1 MITGYNTDVR
11 YRERVFH
18 VQTEDK
24 GLANPCIESVVYYG
38 GQVLAARR
46 ASYADLVEEG
56 KGTEAISGR
65 MEHQHRMMIA
75 AIKGGKLDGKMR
87 EVLGTGAVVV
97 ADETR
102 AAGNGQGATA
112 AAGPTLLEQARE
124 EGAPTLDQVILEY
137 LTSEAQHEQLE
148 LSLSGDAM
156 MLGRSSRVAVHTSS
170 ARSGLP
176 VAGAQVTVK
185 MISTVREP
193 LLLGQGTTDDEGT
206 LRLEVDVPSMA
217 GGMAAVIVTANSLV
231 GSTELKHF
239 L

>member
-11 YRERVFH
+11 YREKVFH

-56 KGTEAISGR
+56 KGTDAISGR

-87 EVLGTGAVVV
+87 EVLGTGAVAI

-102 AAGNGQGATA
+102 AAANGQGAA

-124 EGAPTLDQVILEY
+124 EGAPTLDQVILDY

-193 LLLGQGTTDDEGT
+193 LLLAQGTTDDEGT
-206 LRLEVDVPSMA
+206 LRLEVDVPSMT

>member
-102 AAGNGQGATA
+102 AAGNGQGVA

-206 LRLEVDVPSMA
+206 LRLEVVVPSMA

>member
-24 GLANPCIESVVYYG
+24 GLSNPSIETVVYHG

-46 ASYADLVEEG
+46 ASYADLLKEG
-56 KGTEAISGR
+56 KGPDAISSR

-75 AIKGGKLDGKMR
+75 AIKSGKLDGKLR
-87 EVLGTGAVVV
+87 DILGPALIVA

-102 AAGNGQGATA
+102 AASNGQAEGPP
-112 AAGPTLLEQARE
+112 GPTLLEQARD
-124 EGAPTLDQVILEY
+124 EGGPTLDQVILDY

-156 MLGRSSRVAVHTSS
+156 MLGRTSRVAVHTSS

-193 LLLGQGTTDDEGT
+193 LLLAQGTTDDEGT
-206 LRLEVDVPSMA
+206 LRLQVEVPSMT